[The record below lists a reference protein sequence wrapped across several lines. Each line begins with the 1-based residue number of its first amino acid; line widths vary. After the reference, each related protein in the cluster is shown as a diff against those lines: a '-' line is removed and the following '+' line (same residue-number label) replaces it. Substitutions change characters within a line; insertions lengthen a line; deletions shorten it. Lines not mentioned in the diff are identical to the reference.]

1 MWSKDG
7 KSFQPKLCDFSLL
20 LGVPGSAKKTVIGE
34 HKGYNFSP
42 FVGHTGEEEVKIPFD
57 GAKYADTYI
66 VVKWDIQLTKEKK
79 KEHERTRESI
89 LGSSAVQGGS
99 TSVVGKGADLA
110 EVVGNPEKIKEIIEK
125 AMALEAE
132 NAELEKNVELYMKAK
147 DSM

>member
-1 MWSKDG
+1 M
-7 KSFQPKLCDFSLL
+7 
-20 LGVPGSAKKTVIGE
+20 
-34 HKGYNFSP
+34 
-42 FVGHTGEEEVKIPFD
+42 KIPFD